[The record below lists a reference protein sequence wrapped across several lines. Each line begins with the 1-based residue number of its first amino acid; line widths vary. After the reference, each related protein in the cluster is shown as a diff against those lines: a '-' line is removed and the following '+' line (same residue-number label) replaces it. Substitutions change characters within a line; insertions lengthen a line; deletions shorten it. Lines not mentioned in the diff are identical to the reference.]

1 MIARCYIRRE
11 CLCNPTVTSMRR
23 MLTLIAL
30 GLGAAASADT
40 LLLEGISMDAA
51 SAEARPRRGMSMES
65 VESRYGAPSSRV
77 GAVGEPPISRWEYPG
92 FIVYF
97 EYNHVVHAAVRR

>member
-1 MIARCYIRRE
+1 M
-11 CLCNPTVTSMRR
+11 VKSMRR
-23 MLTLIAL
+23 VLILIAM
-30 GLGAAASADT
+30 GLAVSASADT

-51 SAEARPRRGMSMES
+51 TADLRPRRGMSMES
-65 VESRYGAPSSRV
+65 VEARFGSPTSRV

-97 EYNHVVHAAVRR
+97 EYQHVVHAAVRRID

>member
-1 MIARCYIRRE
+1 
-11 CLCNPTVTSMRR
+11 MRR

-30 GLGAAASADT
+30 GLAAHASADT

-51 SAEARPRRGMSMES
+51 TAGQRPQRGMSMAN
-65 VESRYGAPSSRV
+65 VEARFGSPTSRV
-77 GAVGEPPISRWEYPG
+77 AAVGEPPISRWEYPD

-97 EYNHVVHAAVRR
+97 EYDHVVHAAVRH